1 MTSQTYPRWQFF
13 STLAI
18 AALAAISALLG
29 LLRPGMYQPAL
40 LPGFYVQDLLM
51 LLVGVPAL
59 LVGLWAA
66 RARSIRG
73 RILWLGALTYMA
85 YMWATVAL
93 QVAFNQ
99 FFLGYVALFG
109 LSVYTLLGGFQGTDP
124 ETVREAMADG
134 LSERVYGG
142 FLWVIAVGLAA
153 LWLSELVPATLSG
166 TPPLLVEEVGPQA
179 LASHFIDLSVV
190 VPGLAIAGTLLWR
203 RHTWGYVFGGV
214 GLVFGAVLA
223 PTLTGMTLLLAL
235 EESVTVPL
243 VAIVFT
249 ALPALLALGLAI
261 GYLRL
266 IGGERGSIQSMEP
279 GRPV

>member
-1 MTSQTYPRWQFF
+1 MTSQTIPRWQFF

-18 AALAAISALLG
+18 AALAAASALLG

-40 LPGFYVQDLLM
+40 LPGFYVQDGLM

-66 RARSIRG
+66 RAGSIRG
-73 RILWLGALTYMA
+73 LILWLGALTFMA

-93 QVAFNQ
+93 QVTFNQ

-109 LSVYTLLGGFQGTDP
+109 LSVYTLLGGFLGTDP
-124 ETVREAMADG
+124 EVVREAMAEG
-134 LSERVYGG
+134 LSERVYGA

-203 RHTWGYVFGGV
+203 RHPWGYVVGGV

-223 PTLTGMTLLLAL
+223 PTLTGMTLLIAL
-235 EESVTVPL
+235 EGSVTVPF

-249 ALPALLALGLAI
+249 TLPALLALGLAI

-266 IGGERGSIQSMEP
+266 IGGEKGSIRSMEP
-279 GRPV
+279 GRPA